1 MRKELVFFYFLLV
14 GLDLIFEFF
23 NLNTSLLFIKNSIPL
38 FLFFAFFQIHN
49 FSIEKEE
56 YLIVA
61 AFVLLLFG
69 LNFSYFCYTQTYYLP
84 VLTIIYFFEIQI
96 QLYQVLKKLK
106 KVNTRETKTYTKT
119 FLIISLGLFFIIVF
133 FPLFSFPV
141 QVLFFIRVFQFAY
154 YITLVFGNKK
164 VDSQIS
170 WSLWLIILSNVLLLV
185 DLAIFDYK
193 LAYAIIMLPFY
204 ASKFFYL
211 NGYLRM
217 KEKIIQKM

>member
-1 MRKELVFFYFLLV
+1 M
-14 GLDLIFEFF
+14 
-23 NLNTSLLFIKNSIPL
+23 
-38 FLFFAFFQIHN
+38 
-49 FSIEKEE
+49 
-56 YLIVA
+56 
-61 AFVLLLFG
+61 
-69 LNFSYFCYTQTYYLP
+69 
-84 VLTIIYFFEIQI
+84 
-96 QLYQVLKKLK
+96 
-106 KVNTRETKTYTKT
+106 
-119 FLIISLGLFFIIVF
+119 IISLGLFFIIVF

-193 LAYAIIMLPFY
+193 LEYAIIMLPFY

-217 KEKIIQKM
+217 KEKHN